1 MKALA
6 YALLLLASPAS
17 AHSWYS
23 SWCCRGGPNGGDC
36 APIPLRSVELR
47 PDGYLVTLQRGDHPL
62 AGAGIQTFL
71 PLGDRGILPS
81 QDLEF
86 HACIVGGKVRCL
98 YVAFT
103 G

>member
-6 YALLLLASPAS
+6 CALLLLASPAS
-17 AHSWYS
+17 AHKWYS
-23 SWCCRGGPNGGDC
+23 GWCCSGQDC

-81 QDLEF
+81 QDLAF